1 MTGKRICFEE
11 TLRGLLFFALPNLP
25 TMIVSMTMTMTMT
38 MILTLILIVDVSGMP
53 SPPGAGRLSPP
64 APQQQRICFKGKAG
78 AFSNR
83 QSPLDK
89 QKQRCHN

>member
-25 TMIVSMTMTMTMT
+25 TMIVIMTMA
-38 MILTLILIVDVSGMP
+38 MILTLIVDVSGMP
-53 SPPGAGRLSPP
+53 SPAWGGAAQPTRPTAAEDLF
-64 APQQQRICFKGKAG
+64 QGKAG